1 MVDDDIVTKELSINI
16 IIRDRAATTRDN
28 DVTYD
33 DDAVHE
39 ELRLEFDSKVVP
51 KVTKLKSTI
60 SESMLNQ
67 LYTIVVQSIM
77 PRIIHL
83 ADEAADTDDK
93 NHKNHKKNKRAKEQV
108 FTKLPCGARGPAPG
122 WAAAPKQTPRAVL
135 HRAAG

>member
-16 IIRDRAATTRDN
+16 IIRDRTATTRDD

-67 LYTIVVQSIM
+67 LYTIVVHSLSCPGLYTWPM
-77 PRIIHL
+77 RRPTPTRTTRRTREPRSKCSL
-83 ADEAADTDDK
+83 
-93 NHKNHKKNKRAKEQV
+93 
-108 FTKLPCGARGPAPG
+108 KLPCGTRIMIPI
-122 WAAAPKQTPRAVL
+122 KTQTLV
-135 HRAAG
+135 